1 MPETLRIVA
10 KARCKGGRRIGRAE
24 IFPIVSAHESFHEF
38 NRLFSDSAYA
48 VNTVALTRSVN
59 SGKVLE
65 YHNEFDLVTRVF
77 QTQCSQEQV
86 LKIKAHQESRV
97 HFRSIR
103 MLPLSWQ

>member
-24 IFPIVSAHESFHEF
+24 NFPIVLAHESFHEF

-65 YHNEFDLVTRVF
+65 YHNEFNL
-77 QTQCSQEQV
+77 
-86 LKIKAHQESRV
+86 I
-97 HFRSIR
+97 
-103 MLPLSWQ
+103 W